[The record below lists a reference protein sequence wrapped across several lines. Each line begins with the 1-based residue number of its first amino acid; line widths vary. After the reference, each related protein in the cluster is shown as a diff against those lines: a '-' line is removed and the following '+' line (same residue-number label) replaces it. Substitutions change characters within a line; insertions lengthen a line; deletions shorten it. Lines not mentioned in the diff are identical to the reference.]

1 VAANDNPGQNEI
13 EFEQLSRL
21 EELESLLEDLE
32 EEDAVADEAGA
43 RLAALG
49 IQGREHL
56 EQLIREG
63 HAALDQDERAD

>member
-1 VAANDNPGQNEI
+1 VEANVNPRQDEI
-13 EFEQLSRL
+13 AFEQLSRL

-32 EEDAVADEAGA
+32 DEDAVADEAKA
-43 RLAALG
+43 RLDELG

-63 HAALDQDERAD
+63 HSALDHKE